1 VPILMHTP
9 FPLLM
14 ILTALMPATSWA
26 QNAGG
31 PPAAVQSPVTATPGP
46 SATDNNAPLASQ
58 QALLD
63 IGSNFLRRLGNQST
77 WGYNAAAGNNPNGGG
92 ASETSSPPTF
102 RSWAE
107 SYGIAARTD
116 AQVDFTGDRR
126 RTLGGVVGIGATV
139 LPGLNVGASVDQ
151 SNTRIDMPLA
161 LQRAT
166 LDLTQLGF
174 NASYAIGAWTLAGAV
189 VHGWGM
195 IDSQRG
201 TIAGLTS
208 SNYRGRID
216 GALGELSYYSAL
228 GQGRVVPKIGFEYVH
243 AETDSFQEFGGFDP
257 VTAATATGERARVLI
272 GAEVGHYRILDRR
285 VLDVSAYGKFVDN
298 VVQNFSPV
306 TVSANGQ
313 SVVVQ
318 GILESRYG
326 ADAGAGI
333 SYGMSNSLRLYA
345 NYDGRFRANFVSH
358 QGTAGVEVKW

>member
-1 VPILMHTP
+1 MRTP
-9 FPLLM
+9 FSLLT
-14 ILTALMPATSWA
+14 ILAVLMPASSRA
-26 QNAGG
+26 QSA
-31 PPAAVQSPVTATPGP
+31 PPAGPVPSAALSAPGP
-46 SATDNNAPLASQ
+46 SATDNDVQFASQ

-63 IGSNFLRRLGNQST
+63 IGSNVLRRLGNQST
-77 WGYNAAAGNNPNGGG
+77 WGYNAAAGNNPGGG
-92 ASETSSPPTF
+92 GTSETSSPPTF

-107 SYGIAARTD
+107 SYGISAHTD
-116 AQVDFTGDRR
+116 AQGDFTGDQR
-126 RTLGGVVGIGATV
+126 RTLGGVVGLSATV

-201 TIAGLTS
+201 TIAGINS

-216 GALGELSYYSAL
+216 GALGELSYYSSL
-228 GQGRVVPKIGFEYVH
+228 GQGRVVPKIGVEYVH

-257 VTAATATGERARVLI
+257 VTAATATGERTRVLI
-272 GAEVGHYRILDRR
+272 GTEVGHYWILDRH

-333 SYGMSNSLRLYA
+333 SYGLSNALRVYA

-358 QGTAGVEVKW
+358 QGTAGVEIRW